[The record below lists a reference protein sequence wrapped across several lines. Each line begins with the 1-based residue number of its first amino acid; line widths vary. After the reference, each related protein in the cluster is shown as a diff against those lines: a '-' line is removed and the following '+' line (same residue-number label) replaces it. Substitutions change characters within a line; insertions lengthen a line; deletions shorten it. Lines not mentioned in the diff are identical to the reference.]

1 MDLEQRLR
9 ILVVGGGLAGLA
21 AAAYL
26 RGRHEVTVLE
36 RFTLVDFARN
46 DYAMSITANTHRFLR
61 ELGAEDWQLQA
72 VPLKYVWGC
81 DAKGNVNET
90 VAQSITPSGAT
101 TIFARRS
108 RIHKE
113 LLTAATSPRR
123 AGTPAK
129 IVENVKITSVD
140 VEDGVIRT
148 EDGRAFR
155 GDLIIGADGV
165 NSIVR
170 AAILGT
176 VAPSASPSGVAAY
189 LCTVPRSALDSDP
202 SLSFQTNADAG
213 LATFRGSDADGR
225 PKSRVLFYPADPN
238 TFQIVAYHDE
248 SPWVERFEKSG
259 SSIVPRVSQL
269 SMLQTFD
276 DFTDSVKRVLAQ
288 ATSPDVWRIR
298 DIDRMESWAK
308 GKAVI
313 VGDAAHAIL
322 PYFGLGCNLAIEDGE
337 ALGYFLS
344 NVTSASELPQAL
356 ARFAALRVARAHMV
370 QLAGRQAAGLVSEEE
385 KESLPPFDGKA
396 FMAKVYAYF
405 SAEQASK
412 EMCG

>member
-26 RGRHEVTVLE
+26 RGRHDVTVLE

-81 DAKGNVNET
+81 DAKGNVNES

-113 LLTAATSPRR
+113 LLAAATGRGGT
-123 AGTPAK
+123 GTPAT
-129 IVENVKITSVD
+129 IRENVKITSID
-140 VEDGVIRT
+140 VEDGVIKT
-148 EDGRAFR
+148 EDGREFR

-170 AAILGT
+170 TAILGPS
-176 VAPSASPSGVAAY
+176 APSASPSGVAAY
-189 LCTVPRSALDSDP
+189 LCT
-202 SLSFQTNADAG
+202 
-213 LATFRGSDADGR
+213 
-225 PKSRVLFYPADPN
+225 
-238 TFQIVAYHDE
+238 
-248 SPWVERFEKSG
+248 
-259 SSIVPRVSQL
+259 
-269 SMLQTFD
+269 
-276 DFTDSVKRVLAQ
+276 

-298 DIDRMESWAK
+298 DVDRMERWAK

-356 ARFAALRVARAHMV
+356 ERFTALRVARAHMV
-370 QLAGRQAAGLVSEEE
+370 QLAGRQVAGLVSEEE

-396 FMAKVYAYF
+396 FMAKVYA
-405 SAEQASK
+405 
-412 EMCG
+412 CGTGGSGGRGGQEGGAGGTGEGGKLHLEGRTLINK